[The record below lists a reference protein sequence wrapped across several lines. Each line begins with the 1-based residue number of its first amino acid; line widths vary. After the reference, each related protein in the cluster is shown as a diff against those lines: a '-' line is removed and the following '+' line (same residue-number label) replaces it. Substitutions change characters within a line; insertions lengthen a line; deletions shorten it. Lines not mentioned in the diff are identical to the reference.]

1 MDNGWILYFEMR
13 WILGGY
19 CEHLEVDIESGQ
31 CGGKWVDNAVE
42 DGWILP
48 ISRDACFFL
57 AIKTRIMGGYN
68 PHPAHNAR
76 IWYFFF

>member
-1 MDNGWILYFEMR
+1 MDNGWILYLEMR
-13 WILGGY
+13 WILCGY

-48 ISRDACFFL
+48 ISRDACFF
-57 AIKTRIMGGYN
+57 
-68 PHPAHNAR
+68 
-76 IWYFFF
+76 